1 MARES
6 LAQYLA
12 DLQVEISSRETN
24 LVYGIVESKEPVK
37 INYNGITLEGEF
49 LLVDESANI
58 KVGERVPLLK
68 TNRSQKFILLRFG
81 EDELDW
87 DELVS
92 IPETATRWPSWSE
105 VTSKPSLFS
114 TRWDLVSN
122 KPTTFKPE
130 SHTHPW
136 AEVTGKPETFPPS
149 THSHTWESIT
159 SKPTTFPPSTHTHDW
174 SSITDKPTT
183 FTPSTHTHTI
193 ANIANL
199 QAELN
204 GKAST
209 SHTHSWDTI
218 TGKPTSFPVEAHTH
232 SEYLSTTGGVVGGNL
247 RVNGRVGINRAP
259 STTSIIAIDGDAY
272 VSGDVQIG
280 TVFVRSRIESIES
293 NVTLART
300 DISNLDGIN
309 YTPVYYNGASG
320 DNAQFVKRGQVI
332 YLRGAIV
339 MGATTTGG
347 HTACAL
353 PTAIRDGIAK
363 TVIAM
368 NADTGDIRRVFI
380 TTSGIFT
387 FYNVKAGEK
396 YVIAPFIQNY

>member
-87 DELVS
+87 KELVS
-92 IPETATRWPSWSE
+92 IPETATRWPSWNE
-105 VTSKPSLFS
+105 VTSKPTLFNS
-114 TRWDLVSN
+114 RWDLVSN

-136 AEVTGKPETFPPS
+136 EDVTGKPS
-149 THSHTWESIT
+149 
-159 SKPTTFPPSTHTHDW
+159 TFPPSTHTHAW
-174 SSITDKPTT
+174 
-183 FTPSTHTHTI
+183 
-193 ANIANL
+193 N
-199 QAELN
+199 
-204 GKAST
+204 
-209 SHTHSWDTI
+209 TI
-218 TGKPTSFPVEAHTH
+218 TEKPIYTERWPTWDEISGKPASFPVDSHTH
-232 SEYLSTTGGVVGGNL
+232 SEYLPKTGGVVDGDL

-259 STTSIIAIDGDAY
+259 STNLSIAIDGNAY
-272 VSGDVQIG
+272 VNGDVQIN
-280 TVFVRSRIESIES
+280 TVFVKSSIQSLESSIQSLES
-293 NVTLART
+293 NVTLARR
-300 DISNLDGIN
+300 DISNLDGLN
-309 YTPVYYNGASG
+309 YTPIYYSGASG

-332 YLRGAIV
+332 YLRGAII

-353 PTAIRDGIAK
+353 PTSIRDGVAK

-368 NADTGDIRRVFI
+368 NADTGDVRRVDI

-387 FYNVKAGEK
+387 FYNVKVGEK
-396 YVIAPFIQNY
+396 YVIAPFIQDY